1 MYRHLIYQQFQV
13 SNGISL
19 ELSVDSVLKQRAI
32 ENIWRK
38 MKNSLITNT
47 VSGIWRI
54 CGQTFWY
61 ET

>member
-32 ENIWRK
+32 ENI
-38 MKNSLITNT
+38 
-47 VSGIWRI
+47 
-54 CGQTFWY
+54 
-61 ET
+61 